1 MVLCPDNEHYA
12 LTENH
17 QMPVR
22 LLFDKFFLDLPP
34 TPLKK
39 EARKIKKKYIYSR
52 TTNLQIRHYT
62 KHALKAI
69 IKVLMIF
76 YNVISM
82 T

>member
-34 TPLKK
+34 LKK
-39 EARKIKKKYIYSR
+39 EARKINIYIYIYIQELH
-52 TTNLQIRHYT
+52 LQIRHYT
-62 KHALKAI
+62 KHALIAI

-76 YNVISM
+76 YNAI
-82 T
+82 